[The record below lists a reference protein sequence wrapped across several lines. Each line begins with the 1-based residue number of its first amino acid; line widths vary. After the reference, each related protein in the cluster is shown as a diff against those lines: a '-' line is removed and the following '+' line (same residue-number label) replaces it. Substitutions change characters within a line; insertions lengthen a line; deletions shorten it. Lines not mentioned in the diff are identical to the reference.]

1 MTPPWKKVEGPSTSR
16 QVHPVGKLSDY
27 EATRLKEV
35 NEQLEGEIAKGLES
49 RKTAR
54 MRFALR

>member
-1 MTPPWKKVEGPSTSR
+1 M
-16 QVHPVGKLSDY
+16 GKLSDY

-54 MRFALR
+54 MRFARR